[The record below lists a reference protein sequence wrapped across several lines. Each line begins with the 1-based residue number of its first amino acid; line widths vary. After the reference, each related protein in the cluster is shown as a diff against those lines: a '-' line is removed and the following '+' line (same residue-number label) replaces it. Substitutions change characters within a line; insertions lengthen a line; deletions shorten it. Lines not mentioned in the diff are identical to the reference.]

1 MARRGRMAA
10 GFWMMQRQRGE
21 GVVNPD
27 NPYNLPEFILTGTP
41 YFGAVSLTEAFVLI
55 IL

>member
-1 MARRGRMAA
+1 MARRGRKAA
-10 GFWMMQRQRGE
+10 GFWMMQRHKGE
-21 GVVNPD
+21 GVANPN
-27 NPYNLPEFILTGTP
+27 NPFNLPAYILMGTP